1 MTYEEL
7 VRRVRDY
14 TFKTDASMIKEH
26 VAVQFNVYGEGEGAF
41 YMEVKNGLAEAQPYE
56 YYDRDAVVYVDAYTM
71 LDIISGNVSFLTAY
85 NEHRIVVQGKHDAV
99 LQLDRL
105 YLPSSN
111 KKGTGSKQLQIRRMI
126 RKRKQRRRPQRVIH
140 QKN

>member
-111 KKGTGSKQLQIRRMI
+111 QKGTGSKHLQIRRMI